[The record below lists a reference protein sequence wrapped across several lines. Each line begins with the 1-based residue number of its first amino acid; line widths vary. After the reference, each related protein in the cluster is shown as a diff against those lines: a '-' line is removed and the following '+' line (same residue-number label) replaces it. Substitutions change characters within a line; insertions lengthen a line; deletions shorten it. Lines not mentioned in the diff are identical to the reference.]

1 MCYPDGVTQGRPA
14 RRMRFAV
21 GLVILGVAAG
31 IGWWFFELRHR
42 PEHLGVSSVAAPAK
56 PPENTIVDPLAPGR
70 TVRLDTSPRGAG
82 SADWVKAR
90 PAFQYS
96 RTATE
101 RDGVSPC
108 AIPSDD
114 GGAFEAWSNLSKG
127 RLAVPR
133 TGALDATGGF
143 DLVLHFHGDEL
154 ARRELAESGQSLV
167 LYSLTLGADESY
179 PSLFAGTKL
188 FGQLVQQIEQRLG
201 AKLGRAAHARHVALT
216 AWSAGY
222 MAVLSILVQPETK
235 DVDAV
240 VLIDGLHGPRGA
252 LEQQL
257 APFVDYARR
266 AVSGDRFLLLTHSS
280 IDPPGFASTTESVHH
295 VLAALG
301 ERPQPVRREDRA
313 GLELVEYFTRGDF
326 HVRGYAGNDK
336 ADHCAQVTLLRDAY
350 SAIARR
356 WKR

>member
-1 MCYPDGVTQGRPA
+1 
-14 RRMRFAV
+14 MRFAV
-21 GLVILGVAAG
+21 GLVILVGAAG
-31 IGWWFFELRHR
+31 IGWWLFESRQQ
-42 PEHLGVSSVAAPAK
+42 PEGVGISSVAVPTK
-56 PPENTIVDPLAPGR
+56 PPENTLVDPLAPGR
-70 TVRLDTSPRGAG
+70 TVRLDTSSRAAG
-82 SADWVKAR
+82 GADWVKAR

-96 RTATE
+96 RTAKE

-114 GGAFEAWSNLSKG
+114 GGAFEAWSNLSRG

-143 DLVLHFHGDEL
+143 DLVLHFQGDEL
-154 ARRELAESGQSLV
+154 ARREIAASGQSLV
-167 LYSLTLGADESY
+167 LYSLTLGPGESY

-201 AKLGRAAHARHVALT
+201 AKLGREAHARHVALT

-222 MAVLSILVQPETK
+222 MAVLSILVQPEPS
-235 DVDAV
+235 DIDAV

-252 LEQQL
+252 LERQL

-266 AVSGDRFLLLTHSS
+266 AVSGERFMLLTHSS

-301 ERPQPVRREDRA
+301 ERPQSVRREDRF
-313 GLELVEYFTRGDF
+313 GLELVEYFTRGEF
-326 HVRGYAGNDK
+326 HVRGYTGNEK

-350 SAIARR
+350 SALARR